1 MGWRRVRKSQLTTG
15 IGMSRLR
22 KINIKQG
29 ETFSVDGQYLED
41 DGITPKPL
49 IGVTLKSQVRTE
61 SDTLVATLTV
71 STLDAAAGTYR
82 ITADN
87 STLTWPVGQLFWD
100 IKTSSESIDRVS
112 ETIAIVVERSN
123 TKI

>member
-1 MGWRRVRKSQLTTG
+1 
-15 IGMSRLR
+15 MSRLR